1 MLKRVEVAGFIEL
14 QEGVE
19 LPAVGDIV
27 TTTELKLEVTGE
39 HKDKQKR
46 RGDVIEL
53 VHTRKTTLLEGSA
66 ILRVDAP
73 AEPLFD
79 GEEGGED

>member
-1 MLKRVEVAGFIEL
+1 
-14 QEGVE
+14 
-19 LPAVGDIV
+19 
-27 TTTELKLEVTGE
+27 
-39 HKDKQKR
+39 
-46 RGDVIEL
+46 VIEL